1 MVYSLDYAVLFCI
14 GNLNTPVSDE
24 AIAVTS
30 YLCVNTFKIVLSCVL
45 SFIAAVAIAV
55 CVRLAIEQKQ
65 SHKSKTAF
73 AAVPL
78 GIILLF
84 TPFEAKPFAL
94 SESADDE
101 ADMEEQELFE
111 EVDNP
116 PSSYFLHGLIYTY
129 LLTMAI

>member
-1 MVYSLDYAVLFCI
+1 M
-14 GNLNTPVSDE
+14 
-24 AIAVTS
+24 
-30 YLCVNTFKIVLSCVL
+30 L

-101 ADMEEQELFE
+101 ADMAEQELFE

-116 PSSYFLHGLIYTY
+116 PSSYFFTRLDLYIFINN
-129 LLTMAI
+129 AI